1 MGDRISGRQ
10 FLDSDG
16 VDDWRVIWGGGW
28 ACAFFR
34 TSSYREALSLVAAIG
49 NLATDADRRPDV
61 DLRPDGVTV
70 RLYSGEWEGL
80 TTGDAEIARQI
91 SEAARAFGAEAE
103 PRSVQHVQVA
113 IDAMVIPAV
122 LPFWRAVLGYH
133 EVGEEDLFDDRRRGP
148 SFWFQQM
155 DAPRAER
162 GRIHVDVYVPHD
174 EAERRLAAAV
184 AAGGRIVR
192 DNGPEWWTLADAE
205 GNEADLAIWMA
216 P

>member
-1 MGDRISGRQ
+1 MGDRINGPQ
-10 FLDSDG
+10 FLESDG

-34 TSSYREALSLVAAIG
+34 TASYEAGLSLVAAIG
-49 NLATDADRRPDV
+49 DLATASGRRPDV

-80 TTGDAEIARQI
+80 TTGDAELARQI
-91 SEAARAFGAEAE
+91 SEAARSLGAEAE
-103 PRSVQHVQVA
+103 PGAVQHIQVA
-113 IDAMVIPAV
+113 IDAMVIPSV
-122 LPFWRAVLGYH
+122 RPFWRAVLGYD
-133 EVGEEDLFDDRRRGP
+133 VAGGEDLIDARRRGP
-148 SFWFQQM
+148 SVWFQQM
-155 DAPRAER
+155 EAPRTGR

-174 EAERRLAAAV
+174 QAESRLRAAV
-184 AAGGRIVR
+184 AAGGTIVR
-192 DNGPEWWTLADAE
+192 DNGPEWWTLADPE